1 MAEVIS
7 APNLAA
13 RAGYE
18 GWVTPII
25 SSWDCLMGR
34 ILNDGSECW
43 WNDGYH
49 PCDHPNFWWDVW
61 PNDLVL
67 HIPPHC
73 SCLPHVQIP
82 YARGTKHKSSI
93 YGFLIYPYIIF
104 FNTHT
109 LYWCFIQLISQNYLL
124 TIPYSSHKF
133 TEFYLFDYHFPD
145 DLKPGWNPQLD
156 TLRAEV
162 LECLGAVEVLVGF

>member
-1 MAEVIS
+1 MRMSYLLGVMESGSPGVLEPKS
-7 APNLAA
+7 MESFFPAPNLAA

-34 ILNDGSECW
+34 ILDDGSEYW

-49 PCDHPNFWWDVW
+49 PCDHPNFWWDVR

-67 HIPPHC
+67 HIPPC

-82 YARGTKHKSSI
+82 YAWGRTHESGI
-93 YGFLIYPYIIF
+93 YWFLIYPYIYIHNYTYNILMF
-104 FNTHT
+104 YT
-109 LYWCFIQLISQNYLL
+109 L
-124 TIPYSSHKF
+124 KF
-133 TEFYLFDYHFPD
+133 SELPSYHPVF
-145 DLKPGWNPQLD
+145 
-156 TLRAEV
+156 
-162 LECLGAVEVLVGF
+162 